1 MTPAHGLER
10 AAHLGLRAALP
21 VAGFWVATA
30 LVGLA
35 DYEQGLERAVALLV
49 AAAGLIL
56 LPHAP
61 LPSVRARQI
70 LAVGLAVVALVL
82 VAHRLD
88 QVRAAV
94 DEGRNPTVDIAT
106 TTVAA
111 IGIHRAGGDPYTA
124 RIDGYAEAL
133 RPGGTGFEHTGGY
146 KYGPVMTYAYL
157 PGVVARGS
165 AGYYLTSFAALLA
178 LAVAAGSWAGR
189 AAGPAAGIGA
199 AVLVLTT
206 AFIDSEL
213 FFAGVNDVLP
223 MALLV
228 GAFAA
233 RAKGGGLLAGI
244 LLGLSFGAK
253 LMPAGLLALP
263 LLLAARTRRLE
274 LVLAAAAV
282 SLAAYVPLLLRSP
295 KEVIG
300 NLVRYN
306 LDRPGDR
313 TGLLDGLSSG
323 EQALVKLVVLVALI
337 AVLAAVL
344 RAVGTRGSSAQGH
357 VACLVAAMVALLYAA
372 SPVLHRN
379 WLFWIVPFFAVG
391 IAVKAYGGPR
401 SEIPVPPAELRAP

>member
-1 MTPAHGLER
+1 MSTLSLER
-10 AAHLGLRAALP
+10 AAHLGLRAVVP
-21 VAGFWVATA
+21 VAGFWAATA

-49 AAAGLIL
+49 AAAGLVL

-61 LPSVRARQI
+61 LPSVRARQV
-70 LAVGLAVVALVL
+70 LAVGLAVVALAL

-88 QVRAAV
+88 QVRTAV

-106 TTVAA
+106 TTIAA
-111 IGIHRAGGDPYTA
+111 IEITRSGGNPYTA
-124 RIDGYAEAL
+124 RIDGFAEAL
-133 RPGGTGFEHTGGY
+133 RPGGTGFEHTGGF

-157 PGVVARGS
+157 PGVVAGGS
-165 AGYYLTSFAALLA
+165 AGYYLTSFAGLVA
-178 LAVAAGSWAGR
+178 LAGAAGVWAAR
-189 AAGPAAGIGA
+189 TAGPAAGVGA
-199 AVLVLTT
+199 LVLVLST
-206 AFIDSEL
+206 AFIDGEL
-213 FFAGVNDVLP
+213 FFAGVNDVVP

-233 RAKGGGLLAGI
+233 RTKGGGLLAGI

-274 LVLAAAAV
+274 LVVAAAAV

-295 KEVIG
+295 KELVG

-313 TGLLDGLSSG
+313 TGLLDGLSKG
-323 EQALVKLVVLVALI
+323 EQSLVKLAVLVALGAVI
-337 AVLAAVL
+337 ATIV
-344 RAVGTRGSSAQGH
+344 REVGRRGVAAQGQ
-357 VACLVAAMVALLYAA
+357 VACLAGACVALLYAA

-391 IAVKAYGGPR
+391 IAVKAYGRPLL
-401 SEIPVPPAELRAP
+401 EPAVPAP